1 MRPDE
6 VRHGAGKRL
15 RWAFGRA
22 LRSPV
27 PSIFVLAG
35 VFDLLSGDFLIHGIV
50 LFAVAGALL
59 WDARSQR
66 VRASAEI
73 AAAPPPGVETT
84 RPGRSLPPAPL
95 VIAGVAFAILVGS
108 FARYTWPASLA
119 VFGVAAAA
127 VAIAWE
133 PPTRRTPP
141 ERVSRVGAIAWTTV
155 FVSLALWELT
165 ALLLQPSLTTD
176 SYAHPAI
183 SVLMDSVLAT
193 SFGRSLFLLVW
204 LAVGWALLDR

>member
-1 MRPDE
+1 
-6 VRHGAGKRL
+6 
-15 RWAFGRA
+15 
-22 LRSPV
+22 
-27 PSIFVLAG
+27 

-59 WDARSQR
+59 WDGRSQR
-66 VRASAEI
+66 VRDSAEI

-84 RPGRSLPPAPL
+84 RPGR
-95 VIAGVAFAILVGS
+95 
-108 FARYTWPASLA
+108 
-119 VFGVAAAA
+119 
-127 VAIAWE
+127 
-133 PPTRRTPP
+133 TRRTPP

-155 FVSLALWELT
+155 FVSFALWELT

-176 SYAHPAI
+176 SYAHPTI